1 MHKGLLH
8 QSLKEM
14 CRYQVRSLLVFLSI
28 FIASVFVTLLLY
40 TSDNIS
46 NALVNMVSVQVP
58 EVNQVRIESGENSIP
73 YEELGQYMRD
83 TGALQM
89 RIELKA
95 PILEINVR
103 MDGASHEGGHL
114 FLYSGDNALVTEGE
128 KRTSAFAHTEDYQKS
143 GVFFSERFLLEN
155 GINTADVTDSV
166 IALTMMDENGALCE
180 IEITGT
186 GVLPKDLQANMNVKE
201 WYDVFIDS
209 RLLTEKAQVP
219 MSVASGV
226 LEFESH
232 EQARA
237 AGVYFEERKYDVTL
251 FDDNVLN
258 MEAESL
264 IYKKICQ
271 IMEGF
276 VLLTI
281 IVSVFLTLSISF
293 EEHKMYY
300 GMLKAIGYLNRDIFV
315 LCMAQAMILGTLG
328 AVFGYLFA
336 TLLGDNAINLILNA
350 VVSGFGK
357 NVGLDVT
364 FDSMVCVRCIVA
376 MLFSCGIGGIMPT
389 LRMLRQTPMQLLNTM
404 ENE

>member
-1 MHKGLLH
+1 MHKGLLF

-14 CRYQVRSLLVFLSI
+14 LRYRVRSLLVFLSI
-28 FIASVFVTLLLY
+28 FIASVFITLLFY

-46 NALVNMVSVQVP
+46 KALVDMVSVQVP
-58 EVNQVRIESGENSIP
+58 EVNQVRIENGVNNIP
-73 YEELGQYMRD
+73 YEELGLYMRD

-95 PILEINVR
+95 PILDAQVR
-103 MDGASHEGGHL
+103 MNGASYEGCHL
-114 FLYSGDNALVTEGE
+114 FLYNGDNTLVTEGE
-128 KRTSAFAHTEDYQKS
+128 KRTSAIVHTEDYQKP
-143 GVFFSERFLLEN
+143 GVYFSERFLSEN
-155 GINTADVTDSV
+155 GIGTEKVTDSM
-166 IALTMMDENGALCE
+166 ITLTVMDENGE
-180 IEITGT
+180 ISEVEVKGT
-186 GVLPKDLQANMNVKE
+186 GVLPKDLQANMNLKE
-201 WYDVFIDS
+201 RYDVFIDS
-209 RLLTEKAQVP
+209 CLLTEKEQIP
-219 MSVASGV
+219 MRVESGV

-237 AGVYFEERKYDVTL
+237 AGTYFEERMYEVTL
-251 FDDNVLN
+251 FDKKVLDV
-258 MEAESL
+258 EAESL

-300 GMLKAIGYLNRDIFV
+300 GMLKAIGYLNCDIFI
-315 LCMAQAMILGTLG
+315 LCMAQAALLGILG
-328 AVFGYLFA
+328 AVAGYLFA
-336 TLLGDNAINLILNA
+336 VLLGDNAVTLILNA
-350 VVSGFGK
+350 VISGSGK
-357 NVGLDVT
+357 NVQLNVE
-364 FDSMVCVRCIVA
+364 FESMVCVKCIVA

-389 LRMLRQTPMQLLNTM
+389 LRMLRQPPMQLLNTM